1 MATRILIAD
10 DHEMMRAV
18 LRNLINSHG
27 GWEVCAEAKNGSEAV
42 VQATDLHPDLIILD
56 LAMPVMDGI
65 RAAREISK
73 RDPKAR
79 MIMFTL
85 HASPEVEE
93 QARRVGVKCVVS
105 KAKNGSRLVLAIEE
119 TLGEGNGC
127 GEHAEEEKVTDFEPQ
142 RLERGRE
149 IRVHQ
154 AGTTEASAERNAAAS
169 TVEAPHAATEIS
181 RNRTEGAQG
190 LTQGSVRKRE

>member
-42 VQATDLHPDLIILD
+42 AHAKELRPDLIILD

-65 RAAREISK
+65 HAAQEINK
-73 RDPKAR
+73 RDPEAR
-79 MIMFTL
+79 IIMFTL

-93 QARRVGVKCVVS
+93 QAKRVGVKRVVS
-105 KAKNGSRLVLAIEE
+105 KAKNGGRLVLAIEQ
-119 TLGEGNGC
+119 TLDDQKGQEANRNADGS
-127 GEHAEEEKVTDFEPQ
+127 
-142 RLERGRE
+142 GRE
-149 IRVHQ
+149 G
-154 AGTTEASAERNAAAS
+154 ATSSASDPFSES
-169 TVEAPHAATEIS
+169 E
-181 RNRTEGAQG
+181 
-190 LTQGSVRKRE
+190 